1 MSGYSRNQ
9 ILVQNTQDFPNN
21 NSGQI
26 TPAIL
31 RDYNANLVNS
41 VQFLDEP
48 TPLATT
54 ASFASTASFTPN
66 AFVSASVNLQTIT
79 LTKGDGTATNLLISV
94 SGSVASASYAS
105 NAGSA
110 SYAATA
116 SYFVGNS
123 TSASFAL
130 TSSFPL
136 LGVITASA
144 IASTITFTKGDGSTF
159 NVTVAQSGSVA
170 SASYAAT
177 AQQATSASFATTAS
191 YALNSTTINTGS
203 FATTSSL
210 LAYTTTASFNTFTS
224 SVSTNSGSV
233 STRLGNLE
241 AYTASLNTAT
251 SSYATKTELNAYTG
265 STNAFTA
272 SMKTYTGSVNTQLSS
287 LQAFTSS
294 LNTWTGSATSQFA
307 GTASYATTARNV
319 VNGLNISASNITVAQ
334 NETINGNL
342 YVYGTASFAYTKT
355 TTGSAVY
362 IGDSFIVLN
371 ADAPTQPFA
380 GIKVYDTGS
389 GPSTTASLEWNGNND
404 YWITVEESGAS
415 AGILTGISG
424 SKGSEVFPSFNRL
437 IKGTGNNTVTD
448 SNITDNGTSVS
459 INSNTS
465 ITGSLTLSTIQSANS
480 SGLVISSSAGQTI
493 AQLGAGGGQQAQFFG
508 QLTAVQFVGTG
519 SSIVGVISSSYASN
533 AGAAGSATSASYA
546 ATAQQATSAS
556 YASTAQQATSA
567 SFATTASY
575 VASTGIAT
583 SASYAATASFV
594 NPLVQDLLV
603 TGSVEVSP
611 RSMDVASYPY
621 TINEVSDGN
630 ATGGN
635 LIIARNSIAA
645 GNTGSIS
652 VSGSNNIALFNA
664 GAVNLFVLAGSGSG
678 FRGNNSIVTAAPVLS
693 GTNGTGYAREVPTLI
708 NTIINTAP
716 TIVDNRPSQTG
727 TPLSLTSVSSNSGLT
742 VTTSTG
748 SITLTNSNLAGI
760 GNQIIVTGSNGTTKT
775 LTALNVFGNNNTA
788 SIESPSAGASF
799 TGVTIAGNLNTVYV
813 SGSNT
818 AIQAA
823 SLLGYDLL
831 LTGSAVSTANYGTVV
846 VGRFNNS
853 GSVAANTV
861 FEVGTGTSD
870 TARRTSL
877 YVSSSGLTTIS
888 NVSATGSLN
897 GTASFATTASY
908 VQGGGF
914 DANSI
919 YSYQFLLMGS

>member
-1 MSGYSRNQ
+1 MPYSQ
-9 ILVQNTQDFPNN
+9 QDILTQNINTYPNN

-26 TPAIL
+26 TP
-31 RDYNANLVNS
+31 DSVKTFNS
-41 VQFLDEP
+41 NWIQSVV
-48 TPLATT
+48 
-54 ASFASTASFTPN
+54 FTD
-66 AFVSASVNLQTIT
+66 QT
-79 LTKGDGTATNLLISV
+79 
-94 SGSVASASYAS
+94 GSMVVVSASYAS
-105 NAGSA
+105 NAGNANTASFAISA
-110 SYAATA
+110 RSSSFASTASFLLGNVASAVTAQTA
-116 SYFVGNS
+116 SYVAN
-123 TSASFAL
+123 AML
-130 TSSFPL
+130 
-136 LGVITASA
+136 TASVA
-144 IASTITFTKGDGSTF
+144 ASTITFTKFDGSTF
-159 NVTVAQSGSVA
+159 DLTVAQSGSVQ

-437 IKGTGNNTVTD
+437 IKGTGNNTVTN
-448 SNITDNGTSVS
+448 SNITDNGTNVS
-459 INSNTS
+459 INSATS
-465 ITGSLTLSTIQSANS
+465 ITGSTNISGSLTMNGLSPINVSHVNANDIQGIELRTNTNTTVA
-480 SGLVISSSAGQTI
+480 TF
-493 AQLGAGGGQQAQFFG
+493 GAGGGTGVTVVG
-508 QLTAVQFVGTG
+508 QVNALAFSG
-519 SSIVGVISSSYASN
+519 SGALVTGVISSSYASN

-635 LIIARNSIAA
+635 LIIARNSTVA
-645 GNTGSIS
+645 GSTGSINI
-652 VSGSNNIALFNA
+652 SGSNNIALFNA

-678 FRGNNSIVTAAPVLS
+678 FRGSNSIVTAAPVLS
-693 GTNGTGYAREVPTLI
+693 GTNGTGYAREVPTFTNAVI
-708 NTIINTAP
+708 NAVP

-727 TPLSLTSVSSNSGLT
+727 TPLTLSSVSLNSTLT
-742 VTTSTG
+742 FTTSTG
-748 SITLTNSNLAGI
+748 SVTLGNSNVAGT

-788 SIESPSAGASF
+788 SIESPTS
-799 TGVTIAGNLNTVYV
+799 TGNFVGVLVGGNLNTVYV

-818 AIQAA
+818 AIQASA
-823 SLLGYDLL
+823 LLGYDLL
-831 LTGSAVSTANYGTVV
+831 LTGSAASTANYGSVV

-870 TARRTSL
+870 AARRTSL
-877 YVSSSGLTTIS
+877 YISSSGLTTIS
-888 NVSATGSLN
+888 NLSATGNLT
-897 GTASFATTASY
+897 GTASFATSASY
-908 VQGGGF
+908 APSSF
-914 DANSI
+914 DASSI
-919 YSYQFLLMGS
+919 YAYQFLLMGS